1 MILRQILLI
10 FILIALNGFFVAV
23 EYAAAASYRI
33 QLDILTDI
41 DTKAGQI
48 TRRWLGDLRRR
59 ERMISTAQICIAFI
73 NLSLGVVGLGL
84 FNQLLGDH
92 IQSVVFPAW
101 LAFLN
106 AVLPTVPF
114 ICTLLLVGGLNIVL
128 GEQLPKVLALE
139 SLERF
144 ALRAVPVMR
153 VISTLM
159 NPFTSLLAGAAAGLA
174 SVFGISNIEN
184 GSSVYSLAEIRQM
197 VSRPEMAGGIE
208 EPEREML
215 TAVIDF
221 GEMLVRQLSVPRTE
235 VVAVEADSPVND
247 VVRLAIETGVTKLPV
262 YEGDLDQVLGI
273 VHLRDMVRVL
283 QDGSSN
289 GTTARDL
296 ARETLFVPETISVN
310 DLLRQFRDERKHIAI
325 VLDEFG
331 GTAGLVTLEDLLE
344 EIVGDVQDPFDAD
357 QPLFTELPDGSARI
371 EGKALIEEVNEYFG
385 LQLVDEDYDT
395 LAGYMLGKLG
405 RIPVEGDVAYDWD
418 QGVHLTVEKMDR
430 MRIAQITLKRF

>member
-10 FILIALNGFFVAV
+10 FILIALNGFFVAI

-33 QLDILTDI
+33 QANILTDI
-41 DTKAGQI
+41 DTKAGQV
-48 TRRWLGDLRRR
+48 TRRWLGDLQRR

-73 NLSLGVVGLGL
+73 NFSLGVVGLGL
-84 FNQLLGDH
+84 FDQLLGDH
-92 IQSVVFPAW
+92 IQGTAIPAW
-101 LAFLN
+101 LTFLN
-106 AVLPTVPF
+106 PVLPAVPF
-114 ICTLLLVGGLNIVL
+114 LCTLFLVGGLNIVL

-159 NPFTSLLAGAAAGLA
+159 NPFTSLLARAAAGLA
-174 SVFGISNIEN
+174 TVFGISNIEN
-184 GSSVYSLAEIRQM
+184 GSSIYSLAEIRQM
-197 VSRPEMAGGIE
+197 VSLPEMAGSIE

-235 VVAVEADSPVND
+235 VVAVEADSPVDD

-283 QDGSSN
+283 QDGNSN

-310 DLLRQFRDERKHIAI
+310 DLLRQFRGERKHIAI

-357 QPLFTELPDGSARI
+357 LPLFTELPDGSALI

>member
-1 MILRQILLI
+1 MIFRQILLI
-10 FILIALNGFFVAV
+10 FFLIALNGFFVAV
-23 EYAAAASYRI
+23 EYATAASYRI
-33 QLDILTDI
+33 QLNILPDIES
-41 DTKAGQI
+41 KAGQI
-48 TRRWLGDLRRR
+48 TRRWLGDLQRR

-73 NLSLGVVGLGL
+73 NLALGVIGLDV
-84 FNQLLGDH
+84 FEQLLAPLVEG
-92 IQSVVFPAW
+92 ISLPPQTPFLAGVIPAI
-101 LAFLN
+101 
-106 AVLPTVPF
+106 PF
-114 ICTLLLVGGLNIVL
+114 VCALLLVGGIYIVL

-144 ALRAVPVMR
+144 ALKAVPVMR

-159 NPFTSLLAGAAAGLA
+159 NPLTSLFSGAADGLA
-174 SVFGISNIEN
+174 KAFGVSNLEN
-184 GSSVYSLAEIRQM
+184 GDSVYSLAEIKQM
-197 VSRPEMAGGIE
+197 VSRPEISTSIE

-215 TAVIDF
+215 NAVIDF

-235 VVAVEADSPVND
+235 VVAVEANTLVDD
-247 VVRLAIETGVTKLPV
+247 VIRLSIETGVTKLPV
-262 YEGDLDQVLGI
+262 YEGDLDQVLGV

-283 QDGSSN
+283 QEGNSN
-289 GTTARDL
+289 GSTARDL

-310 DLLRQFRDERKHIAI
+310 DLLRHFRVGRKHIAI

-344 EIVGDVQDPFDAD
+344 EIVGDVQDPFEED
-357 QPLFTELPDGSARI
+357 QQLITELPDGSALI
-371 EGKALIEEVNEYFG
+371 EGKALIEEVNEYFN
-385 LQLVDEDYDT
+385 LQLLDSDYDT

-405 RIPVEGDVAYDWD
+405 RIPMEGDVAYDWE

>member
-1 MILRQILLI
+1 MILNQFLLI
-10 FILIALNGFFVAV
+10 LALVSLNGFFVAV
-23 EYAAAASYRI
+23 EYTAAASYRI
-33 QLDILTDI
+33 QLDILPDFKTRS
-41 DTKAGQI
+41 GQI
-48 TRRWLGDLRRR
+48 THRWLSDSKRRG
-59 ERMISTAQICIAFI
+59 RMIFTAQVCITFI
-73 NLSLGVVGLGL
+73 NLTLGVVGLSLFEGL
-84 FNQLLGDH
+84 LNTQL
-92 IQSVVFPAW
+92 QY
-101 LAFLN
+101 LASALRPGFLA
-106 AVLPTVPF
+106 AVLPAVPF
-114 ICTLLLVGGLNIVL
+114 LCALLLVGGANIVL

-144 ALRAVPVMR
+144 ALWAVPVMR
-153 VISTLM
+153 VVSTLL
-159 NPFTSLLAGAAAGLA
+159 NPFTGLLAGVAVGLGKA
-174 SVFGISNIEN
+174 FGISSNEN
-184 GSSVYSLAEIRQM
+184 GSLVYSLAEIRQM
-197 VSRPEMAGGIE
+197 VSRPEMAGSIE

-215 TAVIDF
+215 TAVINF
-221 GEMLVRQLSVPRTE
+221 GEMFVRQLSVPRTE
-235 VVAVEADSPVND
+235 VVAVEADSPVD
-247 VVRLAIETGVTKLPV
+247 EVLHLAIETGVTKLPV

-283 QDGSSN
+283 QEGNSS
-289 GTTARDL
+289 TVTARDL

-344 EIVGDVQDPFDAD
+344 EIVGDVQDPFEVD
-357 QPLFTELPDGSARI
+357 QPLITELPDGSALI
-371 EGKALIEEVNEYFG
+371 EGKALIEEVNEYFN